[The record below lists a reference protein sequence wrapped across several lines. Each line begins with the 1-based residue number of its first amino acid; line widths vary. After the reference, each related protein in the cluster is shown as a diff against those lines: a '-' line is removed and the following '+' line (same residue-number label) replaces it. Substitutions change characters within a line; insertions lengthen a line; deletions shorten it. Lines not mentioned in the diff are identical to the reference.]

1 MGERFPL
8 SLSAVNVVCFKLD
21 WDEKALKVL
30 LIKRNITPHKNKWSL
45 PGGFVQGD
53 EKLEEAAVRILGK
66 ETGISP
72 KYINQF
78 RTYSDTGRDKRPVN
92 EEKVRVITTSFI
104 AIYTSS
110 EDPVLTE
117 ESSDYEWFKVPRRYI
132 QRSIPPLAFD
142 HDQILL
148 DASNRLRINLEYQG
162 LATRFLP
169 EFFTLGEIQDVY
181 ETIWEVE
188 LDPANFR
195 DKLTNTD
202 GWIKEVK
209 NPPEELEPRR
219 GKPPTWYKEQDIPQ
233 FERIISN
240 PNGAVL
246 REKESE
252 YQKDL
257 DNITTEIPII
267 ETKDLEI
274 LDE

>member
-53 EKLEEAAVRILGK
+53 ENLEEAAVRIFGK
-66 ETGISP
+66 ETGIAP

-78 RTYSDTGRDKRPVN
+78 RTYSDTSRDKRPVN

-240 PNGAVL
+240 PNGGVL

>member
-162 LATRFLP
+162 LATRFLS
-169 EFFTLGEIQDVY
+169 EYFTLGEIQDVY

>member
-53 EKLEEAAVRILGK
+53 EKLEEAAVRIFGK
-66 ETGISP
+66 ETGIAP

-117 ESSDYEWFKVPRRYI
+117 ESSDYEWYKVPRRYI

-240 PNGAVL
+240 PNGGVL

-267 ETKDLEI
+267 ETKDLKI

>member
-53 EKLEEAAVRILGK
+53 EKLEEAAVRIFGK
-66 ETGISP
+66 ETGIAP

-117 ESSDYEWFKVPRRYI
+117 ESSDYEWFKVPRKYI

-257 DNITTEIPII
+257 DNITTEIPVIKLE
-267 ETKDLEI
+267 ETE
-274 LDE
+274 

>member
-21 WDEKALKVL
+21 WDMKTLNVL
-30 LIKRNITPHKNKWSL
+30 LIKRNISPHNNKWSL
-45 PGGFVQGD
+45 PGGFIQGD
-53 EKLEEAAVRILGK
+53 ETLEEAAIRIFAK
-66 ETGISP
+66 ETGIAP

-78 RTYSDTGRDKRPVN
+78 RSYSDTSRDKRLVN
-92 EEKVRVITTSFI
+92 NEKIRVITTSFI
-104 AIYTSS
+104 AIYTSTD
-110 EDPVLTE
+110 EPILTH
-117 ESSDYEWFKVPRRYI
+117 ESLDYDWFKVPRRYV

-162 LATRFLP
+162 LATRFLSDY
-169 EFFTLGEIQDVY
+169 FTLGEIQDVY
-181 ETIWEVE
+181 EIIWEVE

-195 DKLTNTD
+195 DKLTNID

-246 REKESE
+246 REKELE

-267 ETKDLEI
+267 DIEI
-274 LDE
+274 KE

>member
-53 EKLEEAAVRILGK
+53 EKLEEAALRILGK
-66 ETGISP
+66 ETAISP

-92 EEKVRVITTSFI
+92 GEKVRVITTSFI

-169 EFFTLGEIQDVY
+169 EFFTLGEIQNVY

-209 NPPEELEPRR
+209 NPPEKLEPRR